1 MLYRGTVGDGR
12 SLMLALAA
20 LAGAFCLLSALLYY
34 SSAFMLA
41 HSDFR
46 FSRIAAGDIHVDVL
60 VAGNSRAR
68 DLLTGSEPGAAPG
81 DQAHHAPSVYN
92 LAYNGLSREDTIA
105 WIKTYF
111 RQGNSANTLIIEASA
126 LFEAQH
132 YCDSK
137 PYWVVY
143 PELRAAQRG
152 ACARD
157 ARSARYF
164 PLTMFDSEQYLRAL
178 YYYVWNRH
186 GDQAWADDYQIP
198 QPLCQRLPLD
208 NIFAF
213 QRFAQQFDLA
223 TAGAEI
229 VELKAWLASHGYRTR
244 VVFVLAPFMAAPD
257 ALAAIADIDRVAR
270 TLLGSEDYLSLSNA
284 LGADC
289 RDFADSEHIG
299 AEGRRKVR
307 ALMFRYL
314 ASLPPALLP

>member
-1 MLYRGTVGDGR
+1 
-12 SLMLALAA
+12 MLALAA
-20 LAGAFCLLSALLYY
+20 LAAAFCLLSALLYY
-34 SSAFMLA
+34 ASAFVLA

-81 DQAHHAPSVYN
+81 DAPSVYN

-105 WIKTYF
+105 WIKTFF
-111 RQGNSANTLIIEASA
+111 RQGNSANTLIIETSA
-126 LFEAQH
+126 LFEDQH

-157 ARSARYF
+157 ARSARFF

-178 YYYVWNRH
+178 YYFVWNRH
-186 GDQAWADDYQIP
+186 GDQDWVDDYQIP
-198 QPLCQRLPLD
+198 QELCERLPLD
-208 NIFAF
+208 NIYAF
-213 QRFAQQFDLA
+213 QKFAQRLDLA
-223 TAGAEI
+223 TAGTEI
-229 VELKAWLASHGYRTR
+229 AELKAWLANHGYRTR

-257 ALAAIADIDRVAR
+257 ALAAIAEIDRIDR
-270 TLLGSEDYLSLSNA
+270 RLLGSESNLSLSTA

-299 AEGRRKVR
+299 AEGRRKVQ

-314 ASLPPALLP
+314 ESLP